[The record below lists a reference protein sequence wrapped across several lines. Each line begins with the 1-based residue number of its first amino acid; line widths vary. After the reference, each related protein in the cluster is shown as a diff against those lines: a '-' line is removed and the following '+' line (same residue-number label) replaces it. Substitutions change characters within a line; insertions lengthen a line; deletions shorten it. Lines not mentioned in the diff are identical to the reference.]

1 MGNQNENFNLH
12 VSVDCVLIGFDKD
25 EFKVLLVRQMD
36 GGENDKYNNMKLPGS
51 LIYDDENLDE
61 AAKRVLSELSGLK
74 NVKMSQFKAYGS
86 KDRTRNPKD
95 VLWLERFHKLDN
107 LKIDRIVTIAYLSLL
122 KMSRNLSNLSD
133 KFDAEWVPVDEVHS
147 LAFDHFQI
155 LKDSI
160 LHIRRYVEMSPC
172 VIFDLLPRKF
182 TIAQLRTLYELIYD
196 KEYDVRNF
204 HKKVTQMQYVVPLD
218 EKQVNVSHRA
228 ARLFKFDRAIY
239 NKSGR

>member
-1 MGNQNENFNLH
+1 MGNQQGNINLH
-12 VSVDCVLIGFDKD
+12 VSVDCVLICFDKD
-25 EFKVLLVRQMD
+25 KFKVLLVRQIYND
-36 GGENDKYNNMKLPGS
+36 ENDKYNTMKLPGS

-61 AAKRVLSELSGLK
+61 AAKRVLSELTGLK

-86 KDRTRNPKD
+86 KDRTSNPKD
-95 VLWLERFHKLDN
+95 LLWLERFHN
-107 LKIDRIVTIAYLSLL
+107 IENQKIYRIVTIAYLSLL
-122 KMSRNLSNLSD
+122 KMSKNLTNLSD
-133 KFDAEWVPVDEVHS
+133 KFYAEWIPVDEVHN
-147 LAFDHFQI
+147 LAFDHLQI

-160 LHIRRYVEMSPC
+160 LYIRRYVETSPS

-196 KEYDVRNF
+196 KKFDVRNF

-218 EKQVNVSHRA
+218 EKQVKVSHRA

-239 NKSGR
+239 NKTGR